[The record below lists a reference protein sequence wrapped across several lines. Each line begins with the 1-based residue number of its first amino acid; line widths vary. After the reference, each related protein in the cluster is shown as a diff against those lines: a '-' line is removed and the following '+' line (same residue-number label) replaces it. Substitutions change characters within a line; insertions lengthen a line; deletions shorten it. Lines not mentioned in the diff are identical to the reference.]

1 MAQPSKSLE
10 KTHLPPHNQP
20 LQQKL
25 FLFTSSPS
33 KSKHSHFNP
42 FAAKP
47 TSAVSFSPDSP
58 RIHSGWRP
66 RLPSKKAQDDPRF
79 TLSLERRRIRLR
91 DRNKNSSLV
100 ELEPTGVQISS
111 ELSL

>member
-1 MAQPSKSLE
+1 MAQPPKSPE
-10 KTHLPPHNQP
+10 KTHPPPHNQP

-25 FLFTSSPS
+25 FLFTSSPA
-33 KSKHSHFNP
+33 KSRPPHFFP
-42 FAAKP
+42 LPAQP
-47 TSAVSFSPDSP
+47 SSTVSFGAESA

-66 RLPSKKAQDDPRF
+66 RLPSKKAQDDPRY

-100 ELEPTGVQISS
+100 ELEPTGAQITS